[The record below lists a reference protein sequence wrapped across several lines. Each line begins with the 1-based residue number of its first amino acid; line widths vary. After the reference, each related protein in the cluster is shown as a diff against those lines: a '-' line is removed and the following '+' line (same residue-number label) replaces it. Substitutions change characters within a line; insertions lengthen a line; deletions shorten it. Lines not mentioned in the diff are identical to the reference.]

1 MASGAARLLSGLL
14 ALAMLALAYTAFR
27 YSASEFYSYQGK
39 RYEKHWEKRSAIA
52 STEQW
57 ERARWWMQKA
67 LALNDKNPDTNLRT
81 ARILEWYSFT
91 PEPDGEAIRANLA
104 EAVESIDRAIAL
116 RPQQGFGYS
125 SRALLQARRWE
136 IDASLSDDLR
146 RARALAPWE
155 RVVQL
160 QLMHAGLRAWPAL
173 DQAGRSEV
181 LTQLEASARERPDM
195 ATAMLTIAGTYAQLK
210 PLCDRL
216 SELHLNTAKGLGS
229 RECRTEE

>member
-1 MASGAARLLSGLL
+1 MASRAARLLSGLL
-14 ALAMLALAYTAFR
+14 ALGMLLLAYTAFR

-39 RYEKHWEKRSAIA
+39 RYEKHWEKRGAIA

-57 ERARWWMQKA
+57 DRAHWWMQKA
-67 LALNDKNPDTNLRT
+67 LALNDKNPDTKLRA

-91 PEPDGEAIRANLA
+91 PEPDGDVIRANLA
-104 EAVESIDRAIAL
+104 EAAEAIDRAIAL

-125 SRALLQARRWE
+125 SRALLKSRRWE

-173 DQAGRSEV
+173 DENGRAAV
-181 LTQLEASARERPDM
+181 LSQLEVTARERQDM
-195 ATAMLTIAGTYAQLK
+195 AAAMLNIAGTYAQLI

-216 SELHLNTAKGLGS
+216 GGLDLNVTKGLGS